1 MKGLKESTLVKKQ
14 EYFLFFSFFEVVV
27 LLLVHAKQRKQSWNV
42 SHSMLSNMLDC

>member
-14 EYFLFFSFFEVVV
+14 EYFFFFSFFEVVV